1 MLNDTIELS
10 RPEDMDMYLF
20 CYARSERAKETGSK
34 LLMSA
39 EGEWITDSES
49 FVSQV
54 PQRADGAVVLILPT
68 EAAVKLLIERFYPAD
83 IKYPV
88 LYMAPDGSYA
98 GILRYCGYNT
108 HEILVKVCKIL
119 GSRKLSSPE
128 DRADFAP
135 DLLKTVEAYSM
146 TPSNKDLLKK
156 ISAHIMEGGT
166 VNLYTDLQI
175 HMAEP
180 VLDTLSFA
188 PFQFRFNQKRELG
201 QAYVSSC
208 AEDEYSIFITC
219 STLPEA
225 GVDKGKCLKL
235 VPRTLVVGLEL
246 TTRTDPDYARETVR
260 KVLVNH
266 EIDPLSVATVAVSS
280 ITRESDAVR
289 YIAEDLGCFVTSFD
303 SRLLK
308 AVKVPLNP
316 TYAPSKAG
324 ADICTAAACLASD
337 NGRVLVRR
345 AGGNN
350 GVMLTAS
357 MKRGSIVLTE

>member
-1 MLNDTIELS
+1 
-10 RPEDMDMYLF
+10 MYLF

-135 DLLKTVEAYSM
+135 DLLKTVEVYSM

-156 ISAHIMEGGT
+156 ISAHIMEG
-166 VNLYTDLQI
+166 
-175 HMAEP
+175 
-180 VLDTLSFA
+180 
-188 PFQFRFNQKRELG
+188 
-201 QAYVSSC
+201 
-208 AEDEYSIFITC
+208 
-219 STLPEA
+219 
-225 GVDKGKCLKL
+225 
-235 VPRTLVVGLEL
+235 
-246 TTRTDPDYARETVR
+246 
-260 KVLVNH
+260 
-266 EIDPLSVATVAVSS
+266 
-280 ITRESDAVR
+280 
-289 YIAEDLGCFVTSFD
+289 
-303 SRLLK
+303 
-308 AVKVPLNP
+308 
-316 TYAPSKAG
+316 
-324 ADICTAAACLASD
+324 
-337 NGRVLVRR
+337 
-345 AGGNN
+345 
-350 GVMLTAS
+350 
-357 MKRGSIVLTE
+357 